1 MGIGL
6 SEALLLVSG
15 GCLLFSSFALIHFA
29 STYNPHNRSLAFLS
43 TIIFGIASLYAAS
56 TSTNHGKSESLEL
69 AMTTAML
76 GLLGLL
82 PIFLVAI
89 TLVLFRI
96 SLLTNRSVDASS

>member
-15 GCLLFSSFALIHFA
+15 GGLLFSSFALIHFA
-29 STYNPHNRSLAFLS
+29 SCYNQHNRSLAFSS
-43 TIIFGIASLYAAS
+43 TIVIGIASFYS
-56 TSTNHGKSESLEL
+56 GINSTNYGKSEFLEI
-69 AMTTAML
+69 AMTSAII
-76 GLLGLL
+76 GLLELL
-82 PIFLVAI
+82 PIFLAVA

>member
-1 MGIGL
+1 MVIGL
-6 SEALLLVSG
+6 SETLLLVSG
-15 GCLLFSSFALIHFA
+15 GCLLFSSFTLIHFA
-29 STYNPHNRSLAFLS
+29 SSYNQYNRSLAVLS
-43 TIIFGIASLYAAS
+43 TIIIGIVSLYAAS
-56 TSTNHGKSESLEL
+56 TSTNHSKLESLEL

-82 PIFLVAI
+82 PIFLAAI